1 MSIADTIADTG
12 KTGIVTTGIVLMVI
26 GVTMAVMAAGIMA
39 VIFAAAAEIMAVIL
53 VVAAEIMEEIVAV
66 ADEIDKDDLNMRHS
80 KSQEGVEEIFGSLLL
95 V

>member
-1 MSIADTIADTG
+1 M
-12 KTGIVTTGIVLMVI
+12 
-26 GVTMAVMAAGIMA
+26 
-39 VIFAAAAEIMAVIL
+39 
-53 VVAAEIMEEIVAV
+53 VAAEIMEEIVAV